1 MDLYYYLMLKDYYF
15 DIDNICTDTML
26 WEQY

>member
-15 DIDNICTDTML
+15 DIDNIYTDTMF